1 MPQRRTLSLT
11 DAQRHELL
19 HHRDH
24 DQRPYVRERC
34 AALLKIADGSAPHAV
49 ATRGLL
55 RYRRPDTVYGWL
67 DHYAAEGLA
76 GVLTHQQGGD
86 HRSWP

>member
-24 DQRPYVRERC
+24 DPRPYVRERC
-34 AALLKIADGSAPHAV
+34 AALLKIADGLAPHAV
-49 ATRGLL
+49 ATKGLL
-55 RYRRPDTVYGWL
+55 RHRRPDTVYGWL
-67 DHYAAEGLA
+67 DHYRAQGLA
-76 GVLTHQQGGD
+76 GVVAHRQGGD